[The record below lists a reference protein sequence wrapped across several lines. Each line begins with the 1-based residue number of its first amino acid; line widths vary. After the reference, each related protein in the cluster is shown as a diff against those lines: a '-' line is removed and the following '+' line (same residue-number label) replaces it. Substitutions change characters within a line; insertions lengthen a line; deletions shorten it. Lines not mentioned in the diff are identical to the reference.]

1 MMNSI
6 PTLYQFAFEETK
18 AANRRNNRTRKM
30 RNLLALFAIITAF
43 WTLWFSARPILNA
56 HISDEIAMSMFVA
69 LLVVASHVNLRELIA
84 ALEKRVRTL
93 EANDI
98 EVTQRSSPISL
109 NEYGKS
115 LSELVG
121 AKALARNYAKEVVL
135 SLPTN
140 SYRIQEAC
148 AHFAEQQL
156 LDRLTSDERSFLETI
171 AYEEGINIEKVL
183 RVVGI
188 ELRDYFL
195 AQNEQKAG

>member
-1 MMNSI
+1 MGR
-6 PTLYQFAFEETK
+6 Y
-18 AANRRNNRTRKM
+18 RR
-30 RNLLALFAIITAF
+30 AIFI
-43 WTLWFSARPILNA
+43 
-56 HISDEIAMSMFVA
+56 A
-69 LLVVASHVNLRELIA
+69 LLIVASHVNLRELIA

-148 AHFAEQQL
+148 THFAEQQL

-183 RVVGI
+183 RTVGI